1 MTAGPKAPAGLG
13 KAGAGLWRRVVAEFE
28 VGPGEA
34 ELLEAACIQWQ
45 RIADAEQ
52 LIAEDG
58 LVVDGARGRQAHPA
72 IAVSRDASRLLAALV
87 RHLRIE
93 LTEEVVTHRRGTA
106 GRPTTSRRR
115 RDR

>member
-1 MTAGPKAPAGLG
+1 MTAPKAPSTLG
-13 KAGAGLWRRVVAEFE
+13 KAGAGLWRRVVAEYE

-45 RIADAEQ
+45 RIHDAEA
-52 LIAEDG
+52 LVAADG
-58 LVVDGARGRQAHPA
+58 LVIDGARGRTAHPA

-93 LTEEVVTHRRGTA
+93 LVEEVAVHRRGGA

-115 RDR
+115 RDQ